1 MIRTSQFR
9 ALPKMVTIRAHGLPQ
24 DRQMNEAKTSSNTSS
39 KEYEVHWGSLHYTA
53 DAQAFPAQTVQG
65 SRGTALDVRSR
76 PCSLEFQN
84 TARGGAPFVRD
95 SIRWRVAVNFT
106 GCPGQRGC
114 TGCRSRAALPS
125 QLGVSLS
132 GGGDDAGQGI
142 NEMPL
147 GANASLIG
155 VT

>member
-1 MIRTSQFR
+1 MWRNSPGREVQ
-9 ALPKMVTIRAHGLPQ
+9 ALLPGIT
-24 DRQMNEAKTSSNTSS
+24 D
-39 KEYEVHWGSLHYTA
+39 
-53 DAQAFPAQTVQG
+53 
-65 SRGTALDVRSR
+65 
-76 PCSLEFQN
+76 
-84 TARGGAPFVRD
+84 RGGAPFVRD
-95 SIRWRVAVNFT
+95 SISWRVAVNFT

-114 TGCRSRAALPS
+114 TRRRSSRAALPS

-132 GGGDDAGQGI
+132 GGGDDAGLGI